1 MTATTAMTANKRCAK
16 MGLVAQDHIDTPVGG
31 MVALATEQGLAG
43 LWFEHQI
50 EGKLPL
56 PLEPARPVLAAT
68 RRWLAAYW
76 ANRATQDIVVELDLH
91 GTPFQLAVW
100 HALMKIGQG
109 RTRSYGEI
117 AMQVGSPSAVRAAGA
132 AIGANPVGVIVPC
145 HRVIGSN
152 GSLTGYAGG
161 LPRKEALLRH
171 EGFLLT

>member
-1 MTATTAMTANKRCAK
+1 MNSSQRFAK
-16 MGLVAQDHIDTPVGG
+16 MGLVAQDTIDTPIGP
-31 MVALATEQGLAG
+31 MTALATERGLAG
-43 LWFEHQI
+43 LWFED
-50 EGKLPL
+50 EPGAALGLPVD
-56 PLEPARPVLAAT
+56 PARPVLAAA

-76 ANRATQDIVVELDLH
+76 AGHATTGIDIELDLH
-91 GTPFQLAVW
+91 GTPFQQAVW
-100 HALMKIGQG
+100 RSLLNIGHG

-117 AMQVGSPSAVRAAGA
+117 AAQVGSPSAVRAAGA

-171 EGFLLT
+171 EGILLT

>member
-1 MTATTAMTANKRCAK
+1 MTAMTSHKRFAK
-16 MGLVAQDHIDTPVGG
+16 MGLVAQDRIDTPVGG
-31 MVALATEQGLAG
+31 MVALASEQGLAG

-50 EGKLPL
+50 EGELPL
-56 PLEPARPVLAAT
+56 PIESARPVLAAT
-68 RRWLAAYW
+68 RRWLQAYW
-76 ANRATQDIVVELDLH
+76 ATRATQDIAIELDLH

-100 HALMKIGQG
+100 QALLKIGQG

-117 AMQVGSPSAVRAAGA
+117 AAQVGSPSAVRAAGA

-145 HRVIGSN
+145 HRVIGRN

-171 EGFLLT
+171 EGILLT